1 MKKDL
6 IKFIFIII
14 AIILFIAGQVIIIGP
29 NNYISGGILSL
40 LSFFILIL
48 AITGTYA
55 KAFKFIVLSI
65 KKIKEIFK
73 SISVSDLS
81 KKIIITKEQDAQ
93 KQDKI
98 LKTKKEEVKETEIKK
113 SEIKEEFLVK
123 ILLTKKIL
131 IVIGFILFFLAQ
143 YFLFKQKLLYCFVL
157 LAVDIFIFLKILL
170 MKENALDLSFNLI
183 KGLKLLLIFIG
194 IICIIIGWI
203 LLINPKQN
211 IQNIGVIFT
220 TIGIILAYLGLPEN
234 EMGSAYSEAETD
246 ILFIN
251 YKFLDKFWVKIL
263 LLIFA
268 FVMLKIGNVIMHD
281 ANVNMYCFIFYG
293 LAIASFFFSLPWIN
307 FQEKFYDNRLLNI
320 FKLLM
325 IGIALYIAYKGQID
339 FAQHKI
345 ETAVIKYLIAS
356 AIFIVLF
363 PVYSIKEQEEKI
375 PIFLEI
381 IFLAVILLIS
391 FYLRVKE
398 LNIRPFGLEND
409 ETGGMV
415 SVVKNF
421 WVGQHPIYAY
431 VSEFSYKLFG
441 YNRIG
446 LRAQGVMMG
455 MITIPAMYFAIRS
468 VFNARIAIVMT
479 LIFSFLRW
487 NLHYSRSGHGTILMI
502 VAETLAI
509 YFILKAIQKRDKLT
523 YFMAGLT
530 TGLCWYGLL
539 TGWLVVI
546 MPVAYFAAKELTTKD
561 FLKKNMI
568 GIIVFILGFWVFAS
582 QHIHN
587 FFISKNIYFKRIGEV
602 SVFGQVGLERQS
614 NPAIGIVENTKN
626 VLLMF
631 NYIGDNRP
639 RNSGGQPYEPTIDF
653 VSSMFFGIGFIYAIY
668 YSRYFLFFILI
679 MLFFSQ
685 ASGSIF
691 SIEAPSAMRAIGTMI
706 PVIFFIAIIVEKIW
720 IAIKRVV
727 GPKLEKIIFPVII
740 AIPLFFILKD
750 NYSQYFKRWV
760 GGMDE
765 LATAAGMYSEK
776 LGKSYRIYLYTSLYY
791 PGHPPFRIFRWDY
804 KVNASA
810 DFTDSITNLT
820 LIDDENYAIYFHH
833 DTWDA
838 KEYWSNLIPGV
849 IFDSF
854 SHEAF
859 GKFFDVALIKNEDIK
874 KVRGLKATYMY
885 YNDKTKEIKENEIP
899 EFKEDKKLKIPYK
912 VIWEGCILIPYY
924 SKVFFKNE
932 GNVDI
937 DIWIDNNKILF
948 NEQYKLAK
956 GFHNIKIIT
965 QRKNINDFLKIGL
978 YTMRIGRSGYFYNFE
993 RIELNEKYLYS
1004 VKNTGLH
1011 AYYYGSE
1018 FAGQT
1023 PVINEEIIGEIFY
1036 AKVNPGDAPSFKLSG
1051 TIDIKEDGVYRFI
1064 IKNYG
1069 YVKIVIDDNDYF
1081 ETGTLH
1087 QTIQE
1092 KIVLPGKRKVNDFI
1106 LKKGK
1111 HKIEIYAVNLTY
1123 LNLKWRINGGPEQ
1136 DISFGILE
1144 PDFILTR

>member
-1 MKKDL
+1 MKKDF
-6 IKFIFIII
+6 IKFIFIIV
-14 AIILFIAGQVIIIGP
+14 AIILFIAGQALIIVQ
-29 NNYISGGILSL
+29 NNYISGGVLSL
-40 LSFFILIL
+40 FSFLILIF
-48 AITGTYA
+48 AITETHI
-55 KAFKFIVLSI
+55 KVLEFIALFI
-65 KKIKEIFK
+65 KKIKEIFS
-73 SISVSDLS
+73 SISVSELS
-81 KKIIITKEQDAQ
+81 KRIIVPEERVTLKKEKVLETKEE
-93 KQDKI
+93 KEKKI
-98 LKTKKEEVKETEIKK
+98 EIKK
-113 SEIKEEFLVK
+113 PEIKEEFLVK
-123 ILLTKKIL
+123 ILLTKRIL
-131 IVIGFILFFLAQ
+131 IVIGFVLFFLAQ

-157 LAVDIFIFLKILL
+157 LAIDIFIFLKILL
-170 MKENALDLSFNLI
+170 MKESVLDLSFNLI
-183 KGLKLLLIFIG
+183 KGVKLFFIFIG
-194 IICIIIGWI
+194 IVCIITGWI
-203 LLINPKQN
+203 LLINPRHN

-220 TIGIILAYLGLPEN
+220 TIGIILAYFGLPEN

-268 FVMLKIGNVIMHD
+268 FIMLKIGNFIMHD
-281 ANVNMYCFIFYG
+281 SNINMYCFVFYG

-320 FKLLM
+320 LKLLM
-325 IGIALYIAYKGQID
+325 IGVALYIAYKGQID
-339 FAQHKI
+339 FTQDKV
-345 ETAVIKYLIAS
+345 ETAIIKYLIAA
-356 AIFIVLF
+356 AIFIILF

-375 PIFLEI
+375 PVFLEMV
-381 IFLAVILLIS
+381 FLALIMLIG

-409 ETGGMV
+409 ESAGMI

-431 VSEFSYKLFG
+431 VSELSYKLFG

-446 LRAQGVMMG
+446 LRTQGVMMG

-479 LIFSFLRW
+479 LIFTFLRW

-502 VAETLAI
+502 VAETFAI

-546 MPVAYFAAKELTTKD
+546 MPAVYFAAKELTTRN

-568 GIIVFILGFWVFAS
+568 GIIVFILGFWVFSS

-631 NYIGDNRP
+631 NHIGDNRP

-685 ASGSIF
+685 ATGSIF

-706 PVIFFIAIIVEKIW
+706 PVIFFIAIVIEKIW
-720 IAIKRVV
+720 MAIKRVF
-727 GPKLEKIIFPVII
+727 GSKLEKILFPIII

-750 NYSQYFKRWV
+750 NYNQYFKRWV

-776 LGKSYRIYLYTSLYY
+776 LGKSYRVYLYTSLYY

-810 DFTDSITNLT
+810 DFSDSIVNLT
-820 LIDDENYAIYFHH
+820 LIDDENYAIFFHY

-838 KEYWSNLIPGV
+838 REYWSNLIQEV
-849 IFDSF
+849 TFDSY

-874 KVRGLKATYMY
+874 KVRGLKATYI
-885 YNDKTKEIKENEIP
+885 YNDKTKEITENEIP

-912 VIWEGCILIPYY
+912 VTWEGCILIPYY
-924 SKVFFKNE
+924 SKIFFKNE
-932 GNVDI
+932 GNVDF
-937 DIWIDNNKILF
+937 DIRIDNNKILF

-965 QRKNINDFLKIGL
+965 QRKNISDFFKIGL
-978 YTMRIGRSGYFYNFE
+978 YAMKIGRGGYSYNFE
-993 RIELNEKYLYS
+993 KIELNEKYLYS

-1018 FAGQT
+1018 FINQP
-1023 PVINEEIIGEIFY
+1023 PVINEEIMGEIFY
-1036 AKVNPGDAPSFKLSG
+1036 AKINLGDTPSFKLSG
-1051 TIDIKEDGVYRFI
+1051 TLNIKEDGLYRFI
-1064 IKNYG
+1064 VKNYG
-1069 YVKIVIDDNDYF
+1069 YVRIVIDDNDYL
-1081 ETGTLH
+1081 ETGTLQ
-1087 QTIQE
+1087 QTIRE
-1092 KIVLPGKRKVNDFI
+1092 KINLQGKRKVNDFI
-1106 LKKGK
+1106 FKKGK
-1111 HKIEIYAVNLTY
+1111 HKIEIFTVNLTY
-1123 LNLKWRINGGPEQ
+1123 LNLKWSINGGPEK
-1136 DISFGILE
+1136 DIPFGVLE
-1144 PDFILTR
+1144 PDFILAR

>member
-1 MKKDL
+1 MNRNFVKLLFSIVAL
-6 IKFIFIII
+6 IF
-14 AIILFIAGQVIIIGP
+14 FIAGQGLIIGP
-29 NNYISGGILSL
+29 NNYLAGITLSL
-40 LSFFILIL
+40 LSFLILIV
-48 AITGTYA
+48 AITETYM
-55 KAFKFIVLSI
+55 KALELFVWLV
-65 KKIKEIFK
+65 KKIKVFFS
-73 SISVSDLS
+73 SISVADME
-81 KKIIITKEQDAQ
+81 KKVVVADERKIKKENII
-93 KQDKI
+93 
-98 LKTKKEEVKETEIKK
+98 LKKEENQQKILLEKEQKV
-113 SEIKEEFLVK
+113 EEKFLVK
-123 ILLTKKIL
+123 IILTKKIL
-131 IVIGFILFFLAQ
+131 LITGFILFFLAQ
-143 YFLFKQKLLYCFVL
+143 IFLFKQKLLYCFIF

-194 IICIIIGWI
+194 VVCIIIGWI
-203 LLINPKQN
+203 FLINPKQN

-220 TIGIILAYLGLPEN
+220 TVGILLAFFGLPEN
-234 EMGSAYSEAETD
+234 QMESTYSETGTD

-268 FVMLKIGNVIMHD
+268 FVMLKIGNFIMHD
-281 ANVNMYCFIFYG
+281 SNINMYCFIFYA
-293 LAIASFFFSLPWIN
+293 LAIAAFFFSLPWIN
-307 FQEKFYDNRLLNI
+307 FQEKFYDNKLLNI
-320 FKLLM
+320 FKLIM
-325 IGIALYIAYKGQID
+325 IGVAFYIAYKGQMD
-339 FAQHKI
+339 FTQHKI
-345 ETAVIKYLIAS
+345 EPAIIKYLIA
-356 AIFIVLF
+356 AIIFIVLF
-363 PVYSIKEQEEKI
+363 PVYSIKEQEEKL
-375 PIFLEI
+375 PLFLEI
-381 IFLAVILLIS
+381 IFLFLIMAIG
-391 FYLRVKE
+391 FYLRIKE

-409 ETGGMV
+409 EAGGMV

-431 VSEFSYKLFG
+431 VAELSYKLFEMP
-441 YNRIG
+441 RIA
-446 LRAQGVMMG
+446 LRAPGVMMG

-468 VFNARIAIVMT
+468 VFNARIAVVIT
-479 LIFSFLRW
+479 LIFTFLRW

-546 MPVAYFAAKELTTKD
+546 MPIAYFAAKELTTKD

-614 NPAIGIVENTKN
+614 NPAIGIVENTKS

-631 NYIGDNRP
+631 NHIGDNRQ
-639 RNSGGQPYEPTIDF
+639 RNSGGMPYEPTIDF
-653 VSSMFFGIGFIYAIY
+653 VSSMFFGIGFIYAVY

-691 SIEAPSAMRAIGTMI
+691 SIEAPSAMRAIGTMV

-720 IAIKRVV
+720 IAIKRVF
-727 GPKLEKIIFPVII
+727 GSKLEKFVFPVII

-750 NYSQYFKRWV
+750 NYNQYFKRWV

-776 LGKSYRIYLYTSLYY
+776 LGKSYRIFLYTSLYY
-791 PGHPPFRIFRWDY
+791 PGHPPFRVYRWDY
-804 KVNASA
+804 KVNSSA
-810 DFTDSITNLT
+810 DFTDSVVNLS

-833 DTWDA
+833 DTLDA
-838 KEYWSNLIPGV
+838 KEYWKNLIPGV
-849 IFDSF
+849 TFDSF

-874 KVRGLKATYMY
+874 KVRGLKGTYI
-885 YNDKTKEIKENEIP
+885 YNDKTKETIENEIP
-899 EFKEDKKLKIPYK
+899 VFSPEKQLKLPYK

-924 SKVFFKNE
+924 CNAVFKNE
-932 GNVDI
+932 GNVDSE
-937 DIWIDNNKILF
+937 IWIDNNKINF
-948 NEQYKLAK
+948 NEIYKLAK
-956 GFHNIKIIT
+956 GFHNIKITT
-965 QRKNINDFLKIGL
+965 QRKSINDIFRVGL
-978 YTMRIGRSGYFYNFE
+978 YIARTGRVSYSSNYE
-993 RIELNEKYLYS
+993 KIELNEKYLYT

-1036 AKVNPGDAPSFKLSG
+1036 AKINPGDAPSFKLSG
-1051 TIDIKEDGVYRFI
+1051 ILDIIEDGLYRFI
-1064 IKNYG
+1064 IKNQG
-1069 YVKIVIDDNDYF
+1069 FIRIIIDDNDYL
-1081 ETGTLH
+1081 EAGSL
-1087 QTIQE
+1087 QSSVQE
-1092 KIVLPGKRKVNDFI
+1092 KINLPGKNRVNTFN

-1111 HKIEIYAVNLTY
+1111 HKIEIYAINITF
-1123 LNLKWRINGGPEQ
+1123 LNLKWSINGRQ
-1136 DISFGILE
+1136 DEDIAFGILS
-1144 PDFILTR
+1144 PDFIITR